1 MQVWQWLITGLVA
14 GFAAGAFALFALLR
28 GGMRTATASAGAA
41 GGPGGGTQV
50 TTSETLLERL
60 ERLSESE
67 RAALATFLRRHPVS
81 REISRE
87 PGDSLGGRVAD
98 RVAAFGGS
106 WAFIGLFAT
115 VMLGWTLYN
124 VEAAQPF
131 DPFPFIL
138 LNLMLSCLAAI
149 QAPIILMSQNRAA
162 FHDRMQARADYE
174 VNLKAEL
181 EILALHEKV
190 DELRLRSWQDL
201 VAQQQRQIELLE
213 ELARRPAKD

>member
-1 MQVWQWLITGLVA
+1 MHVWQWLITGLVI
-14 GFAAGAFALFALLR
+14 GIAAGALGLVALLR
-28 GGMRTATASAGAA
+28 GGGRLVAAGRGAGA
-41 GGPGGGTQV
+41 PGATHDLPAESLIG
-50 TTSETLLERL
+50 RL
-60 ERLSESE
+60 GRLSASE
-67 RAALATFLRRHPVS
+67 YAALAKFLQRHPVS
-81 REISRE
+81 RESSRE

-98 RVAAFGGS
+98 RVALFGGS
-106 WAFIGLFAT
+106 WAFLGLFAT
-115 VMLGWTLYN
+115 VMLGWTIYN
-124 VEAAQPF
+124 VEAARPF

-181 EILALHEKV
+181 EILALHEKI
-190 DELRLRSWQDL
+190 DELRQRSWQDL

>member
-1 MQVWQWLITGLVA
+1 MHVWQWLITGLVI
-14 GFAAGAFALFALLR
+14 GIAAGALALAALLR
-28 GGMRTATASAGAA
+28 GGGRPVAAA
-41 GGPGGGTQV
+41 GGAGAPGDAGELP
-50 TTSETLLERL
+50 SESLLGRL
-60 ERLSESE
+60 ERVSASE
-67 RAALATFLRRHPVS
+67 RAALAKFLQRHPVS
-81 REISRE
+81 RESSRE

-98 RVAAFGGS
+98 RVAEFGGS
-106 WAFIGLFAT
+106 WAFIGMFAA

-124 VEAAQPF
+124 VEAGKPF

-138 LNLMLSCLAAI
+138 LNLVLSCLAAI

-181 EILALHEKV
+181 EILALHEKI

-213 ELARRPAKD
+213 ELARRPAKA